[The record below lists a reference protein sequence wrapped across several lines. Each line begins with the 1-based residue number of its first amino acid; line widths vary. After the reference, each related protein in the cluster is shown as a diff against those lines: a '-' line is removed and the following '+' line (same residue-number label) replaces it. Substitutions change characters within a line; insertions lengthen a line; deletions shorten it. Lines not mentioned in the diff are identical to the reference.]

1 MQSLTEIAD
10 EFTALIAAGD
20 PQAAARKYWAQDI
33 SIVEPGSRPDEE
45 FLSVTGFAAA
55 QTRLENWLR
64 GKAMSDVLVD
74 GPFITGGDFAL
85 FIDMDLIDQ
94 VTGARNPFSE
104 IAIYTVRDGKITE
117 ERHFHG

>member
-10 EFTALIAAGD
+10 EFTALMAAGD
-20 PQAAARKYWAQDI
+20 PQTAAQKYWAQDI
-33 SIVEPGSRPDEE
+33 SVIEPVMTPDGE
-45 FLSVTGFAAA
+45 FSPVTGFAAA
-55 QTRLENWLR
+55 QERLGNWLR
-64 GKAMSDVLVD
+64 GKAIEDVLVD
-74 GPFITGGDFAL
+74 GPFITGEDFAL

-94 VTGARNPFSE
+94 TTGARAPFSE